1 MGGGTEVGQGVWER
15 GNILYFLKLQNR
27 VQLINISILDGY
39 WYDFERDFSIGILQV
54 IFPVGVMGLMC
65 S

>member
-1 MGGGTEVGQGVWER
+1 MGQGVWER

-27 VQLINISILDGY
+27 VQLIDISILDGY

>member
-27 VQLINISILDGY
+27 VQLIDISILDGY
-39 WYDFERDFSIGILQV
+39 CYDFERDFSIGILQV
-54 IFPVGVMGLMC
+54 FSPVGVMGLMC
-65 S
+65 P